1 MQKTQH
7 TLTKSGTKTTVSM
20 AFPPLPPPPLAPP
33 PLTIPQFQFQS
44 LTTPP
49 VQPLTYSTL
58 TQVQPPAFQQFP
70 VTPVVTTPLHLS
82 SSPMALSM
90 DNTSIAPTTT
100 TTTAVTANSNPS
112 NEYEK
117 HLQSLFNQPKSNT
130 SSNSTTT
137 K

>member
-100 TTTAVTANSNPS
+100 TTAVTANSNPS